1 MSSTAFSKRAG
12 RRGVVPVLVLCIGV
26 LVATPAADA
35 AAGTK
40 VRKAPAALPSSQ
52 LVRDRGLSD
61 LLAALLPSL
70 FAPAPPPVAV
80 SPLAPGVVSTV
91 TASTVKVSGVACGV
105 LVEGSGFSPAPDT
118 IVTNAH
124 VVAGVR
130 NAQVQ
135 RPDGRRLPATVAAF
149 DPDRDLAVLTVPGL
163 GQPSLP
169 IGTATVGGSG
179 AVFGHPGGQ
188 VPVEV
193 SPARV
198 ERRVDALVGNI
209 YDQGPVR
216 REVLVLASEL
226 DPGDSGAPLVN
237 QSGAVVGVAF
247 AISSWSRGTAFAVA
261 GEEMAPVLARPR
273 TGAVSTGPC
282 IA

>member
-1 MSSTAFSKRAG
+1 MSSAAHSTRAG
-12 RRGVVPVLVLCIGV
+12 RRGVLPVLVLCITV
-26 LVATPAADA
+26 LVAAPPADA
-35 AAGTK
+35 ATK
-40 VRKAPAALPSSQ
+40 RKKVTTAAAALPAGQ

-61 LLAALLPSL
+61 LLMALLPTL
-70 FAPAPPPVAV
+70 FAPPPVAV
-80 SPLAPGVVSTV
+80 GALSPGVVSTV

-130 NAQVQ
+130 NAQVL

-169 IGTATVGGSG
+169 LGSATVGTTG
-179 AVFGHPGGQ
+179 AVFGHPRGQ

-216 REVLVLASEL
+216 RQILVLASEL
-226 DPGDSGAPLVN
+226 EPGDSGSPLVN
-237 QSGAVVGVAF
+237 GSGAVVGVAF

-273 TGAVSTGPC
+273 TGPVSTGPC
-282 IA
+282 LD